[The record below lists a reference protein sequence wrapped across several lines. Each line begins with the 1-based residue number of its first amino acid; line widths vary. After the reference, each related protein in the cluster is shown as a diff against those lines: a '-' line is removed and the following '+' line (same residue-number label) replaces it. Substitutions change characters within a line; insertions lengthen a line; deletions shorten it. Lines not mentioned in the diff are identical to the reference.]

1 MPRSGIARSYGNS
14 TFSFLRNLYAI
25 FHSGCTNI
33 HSHQQCKRI
42 PFSAH
47 PFQHLLFVDFLMM
60 AILTRLSWY
69 LIVILICFSLIISNA
84 EHLFIVP
91 IGHQYVFF
99 RETST

>member
-1 MPRSGIARSYGNS
+1 
-14 TFSFLRNLYAI
+14 
-25 FHSGCTNI
+25 
-33 HSHQQCKRI
+33 
-42 PFSAH
+42 
-47 PFQHLLFVDFLMM
+47 MM